1 MIRTTFTFAA
11 ATLLVAGFS
20 APASAKGKT
29 FALIQYNQQV
39 SFFTDIT
46 RGAQKAADAAGD
58 KLLVFDANNSA
69 QAQDSAF
76 DTYIQ
81 QKVDGIVI
89 VSVDQNGIMPAV
101 KSAAAAKIPVIA
113 VDGVLPAGPQ
123 AAQISVDN
131 YAAGKMIGEF
141 YVDYV
146 KKTLGGKATLGVVGA
161 LNSDLQNIRQ
171 KGFDDVVKP
180 AGGVTQ
186 VGVVDGRNIQDQA
199 LSAAENLYTGNPEL
213 QTVYAT
219 GEPALVGAIAAAQSQ
234 GRTDKVK
241 IFGWDL
247 SPQAIAAID
256 GGYLVGVVQQDPF
269 QEGQKAVEALG
280 TLAAGGKVDKEIKVP
295 VTIVTKANV
304 DPFRA
309 AFR

>member
-1 MIRTTFTFAA
+1 MKRKILELTA
-11 ATLLVAGFS
+11 ATLVLAGF
-20 APASAKGKT
+20 AGPADAKGKT

-113 VDGVLPAGPQ
+113 VDGVLPEGPQ
-123 AAQISVDN
+123 ASQISVDN

-141 YVDYV
+141 YIDYV
-146 KKTLGGKATLGVVGA
+146 KTNMGGKATLGIVGA

-171 KGFDDVVKP
+171 KGFDDVIKP
-180 AGGVTQ
+180 AGGITQ

-199 LSAAENLYTGNPEL
+199 LAAAENLLTGNPNM
-213 QTVYAT
+213 QTIYAT

-234 GRTDKVK
+234 GRTEKVK

-247 SPQAIAAID
+247 SPQAVAAVD
-256 GGYLVGVVQQDPF
+256 AGYLVGVVQQDPY

-280 TLAAGGKVDKEIKVP
+280 VIAGGGTVEKAIKVP
-295 VTIVTKANV
+295 VTIVTKKNI
-304 DPFRA
+304 DQFRA
-309 AFR
+309 AFK

>member
-1 MIRTTFTFAA
+1 MTRTMLKMTV
-11 ATLLVAGFS
+11 ATLLIAASAGG
-20 APASAKGKT
+20 AEAKGKT

-58 KLLVFDANNSA
+58 KLLVFDGNNSA
-69 QAQDSAF
+69 QAQDNAF

-101 KSAAAAKIPVIA
+101 KSADAAHIPVVA
-113 VDGVLPAGPQ
+113 VDGILPPGPQ
-123 AAQISVDN
+123 ASQISVDN
-131 YAAGKMIGEF
+131 LAAGKLIGEF
-141 YVDYV
+141 YIDYV
-146 KKTLGGKATLGVVGA
+146 KASMGGKATLGVVGA
-161 LNSDLQNIRQ
+161 LNSDLQNTRQ

-180 AGGVTQ
+180 AGGVTY

-199 LSAAENLYTGNPEL
+199 LSAAENLLTGNPAM
-213 QTVYAT
+213 QTIYAT

-234 GRTDKVK
+234 SRTGSVK

-247 SPQAIAAID
+247 SPQAVGAID
-256 GGYLVGVVQQDPF
+256 AGYLVGVVQQDPY
-269 QEGQKAVEALG
+269 QEGVKSIEALD
-280 TLAAGGKVDKEIKVP
+280 TLANGGKVEKAIKVP
-295 VTIVTKANV
+295 VTIVTKKNI
-304 DPFRA
+304 DEFRA
-309 AFR
+309 AYK